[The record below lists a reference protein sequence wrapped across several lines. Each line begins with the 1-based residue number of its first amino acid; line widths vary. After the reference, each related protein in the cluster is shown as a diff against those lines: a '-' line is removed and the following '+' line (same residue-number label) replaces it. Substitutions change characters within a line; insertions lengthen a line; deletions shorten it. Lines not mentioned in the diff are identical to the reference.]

1 MIYHFSTKVSP
12 SQVQNCNHLI
22 VTVDGLGDENKNHTV
37 CAFQRKFLETG
48 VFSNLKKRTT
58 IFMEVEH
65 TKFSWDADF
74 GLIRRCESKGDT
86 ESILDVAEM
95 IKRSTLSSGR
105 NQVVLFNPKY
115 FKHWSNTNAFIRF
128 LKLERKNMMQFI
140 QINETVHTRTKTGYS
155 GPWTD
160 HGELTMTGKIW
171 PKSMKCD
178 TVDIST
184 PNSET
189 ITSFTYSKPHNSSY
203 PHWCMRLMEW
213 NSSII
218 YCTPARRKS

>member
-115 FKHWSNTNAFIRF
+115 FKHWEQYKRFHPISQIR
-128 LKLERKNMMQFI
+128 KKEHDA
-140 QINETVHTRTKTGYS
+140 VYS
-155 GPWTD
+155 DKWDG
-160 HGELTMTGKIW
+160 
-171 PKSMKCD
+171 
-178 TVDIST
+178 
-184 PNSET
+184 
-189 ITSFTYSKPHNSSY
+189 TYSHENWIQWSMDWS
-203 PHWCMRLMEW
+203 
-213 NSSII
+213 
-218 YCTPARRKS
+218 RRIDYDWENLA